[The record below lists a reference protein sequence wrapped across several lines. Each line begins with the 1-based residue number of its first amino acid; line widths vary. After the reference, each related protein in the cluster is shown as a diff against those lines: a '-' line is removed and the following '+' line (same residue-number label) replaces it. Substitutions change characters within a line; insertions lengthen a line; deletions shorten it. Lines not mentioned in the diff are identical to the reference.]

1 MTETRQSRRIREKKR
16 LRRVVLLKHF
26 RDVFLIFSGIICASV
41 GLKGFLLPNSFL
53 DGGVTG
59 ISLLLNSLTN
69 VPLPI
74 LIVLINIPFLYIS
87 IKQVSNEFAFKAS
100 IAILTL
106 SIAVAFLEMPTVTED
121 KLLIAVFG
129 GFFLGAGIG
138 LAIRGG
144 AVIDGTEILAVYV
157 SRRSSL
163 TIGDFIAGFNI
174 VLFVLS
180 AFLINVE
187 TAMYSMLTY
196 FAASRTVDFLI
207 IGIEEYIGVTIISHR
222 ADMIQRMVIDTLGRG
237 VTVYKGESGYGKRG
251 HVSEDRKIIYCV
263 VTRLEVSKLLFEVNK
278 IDEEAFI
285 VQHGIKET
293 KGGMIK
299 KRPLH

>member
-1 MTETRQSRRIREKKR
+1 MTETRQSVRTREKKR
-16 LRRVVLLKHF
+16 LRRI
-26 RDVFLIFSGIICASV
+26 VFLKKVTDIFLILSGIICASV

-59 ISLLLNSLTN
+59 ISLLLNSLTH
-69 VPLPI
+69 VPLPF

-87 IKQVSNEFAFKAS
+87 IKQVSTEFAIKAS

-106 SIAVAFLEMPTVTED
+106 SIAVAFLQMPVITED

-144 AVIDGTEILAVYV
+144 AVIDGTEILAVYI
-157 SRRSSL
+157 SKRSSL

-285 VQHGIKET
+285 VQHGIKEA
-293 KGGMIK
+293 KGGMIR

>member
-1 MTETRQSRRIREKKR
+1 MTETKLSRRIREKR
-16 LRRVVLLKHF
+16 RVRRVVLLKKF
-26 RDVFLIFSGIICASV
+26 RDVFLILSGIICASV

-59 ISLLLNSLTN
+59 ISLLLNNITN

-87 IKQVSNEFAFKAS
+87 IKQVSHEFAFKAS

-106 SIAVAFLEMPTVTED
+106 SISVAFLEMPVITED

-144 AVIDGTEILAVYV
+144 AVIDGTEILAVYI
-157 SRRSSL
+157 SKRSSL
-163 TIGDFIAGFNI
+163 TIGDFIGGFNI
-174 VLFVLS
+174 ILFVLS

-222 ADMIQRMVIDTLGRG
+222 ADMIQRMIIDTLGRG
-237 VTVYKGESGYGKRG
+237 VTVYKGESGYGKSG
-251 HVSEDRKIIYCV
+251 HVREDRKIIYCV

-285 VQHGIKET
+285 VQHGIKEA
-293 KGGMIK
+293 KGGMIR